1 MTRSTALIGALAAVL
16 ATTAAV
22 AQTTPAQD
30 APGGEAPGGV
40 APAPGADVEAG
51 AEGGT
56 GLPVFV
62 PRAASG
68 EAADVEGAWLWGD
81 TAVLRGL
88 DKVTATTRDFEAP
101 VGEDV
106 SFFALTINV
115 KRCAKRPPEM
125 QPETIVGMEVF
136 DRQTDGA
143 GNEIG
148 SKRIFSGWM
157 FGSSPGLN
165 PLEHPVYDVWVVD
178 CLVPDNDETPA
189 DGTDAAPADGEGP
202 AD

>member
-1 MTRSTALIGALAAVL
+1 MTRAKSLIGALAAVL
-16 ATTAAV
+16 ATTAAA
-22 AQTTPAQD
+22 AQTAPTQNAPTP
-30 APGGEAPGGV
+30 GV
-40 APAPGADVEAG
+40 ETSPE
-51 AEGGT
+51 T

-62 PRAASG
+62 PRAATSD
-68 EAADVEGAWLWGD
+68 EASLDQAWVWGD

-101 VGEDV
+101 VGGEA
-106 SFFALTINV
+106 SFFALTIDV

-148 SKRIFSGWM
+148 AKRIFSGWM
-157 FGSSPGLN
+157 FGSSPALN
-165 PLEHPVYDVWVVD
+165 PLEHPVYDVWVID
-178 CLVPDNDETPA
+178 CL
-189 DGTDAAPADGEGP
+189 APEGEGAATALAPGVP
-202 AD
+202 APGEDASTAD